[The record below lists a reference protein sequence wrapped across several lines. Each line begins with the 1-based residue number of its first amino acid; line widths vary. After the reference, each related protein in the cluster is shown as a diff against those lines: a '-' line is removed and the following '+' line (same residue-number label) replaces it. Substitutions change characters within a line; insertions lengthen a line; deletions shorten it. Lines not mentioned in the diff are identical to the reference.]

1 MGKEKVKKEKSNLY
15 GMQIILFIGV
25 TVLMLS
31 FASILLFVIVPMEL
45 TSWLTVLL
53 GMVLSI
59 SVSFITMYILDRLL
73 LKPINGIIEL
83 FTYVSKGDLTKRM
96 NVSRKDEYGT
106 LVKSY
111 NAMVEG
117 LSLVMKSAN
126 AVAVSTGKTSKK
138 LNEVT
143 NEVLM
148 TTKHVT
154 QAIDEIAKGAEQQA
168 IISQETDGKII
179 QLFDISTQLD
189 KQNERVI
196 NSAVE
201 TQEVIYNSQEIIES
215 LIKGVYGLSQTSID
229 SANEVK
235 TLEQQAKKIINIVET
250 SNGIAKQTNLLA
262 LNASIE
268 AARAGEQGKGFAV
281 VANEVKKL
289 AEESQRSSKDIQQ
302 IAEMVMNSIHKVSH
316 KMEESI
322 DKVKIETESAE
333 KAKLA
338 LLTIVESMD
347 KVLESVEVMN
357 GYFAEQLKY
366 MTAIQ
371 EHSRQ
376 ASTVAIETSSSSEQ
390 VSASSLQTAEI
401 MNQVSKDIANFIQNY
416 EEMKKTIE
424 FFKVES

>member
-1 MGKEKVKKEKSNLY
+1 MGKENVKKEKSSLY
-15 GMQIILFIGV
+15 GMQVILFIGV
-25 TVLMLS
+25 TVLMVS
-31 FASILLFVIVPMEL
+31 FASILLFIIAPLEL
-45 TSWLTVLL
+45 SNGLSILL
-53 GMVLSI
+53 GLGLSM
-59 SVSFITMYILDRLL
+59 SVSFITMFVLDRLL
-73 LKPINGIIEL
+73 LEPINRIIGL
-83 FTYVSKGDLTKRM
+83 FVDVSNGDLTKRLE
-96 NVSRKDEYGT
+96 VSRKDEFGS

-111 NAMVEG
+111 NGMVDG
-117 LSLVMKSAN
+117 LNRVMKSAN
-126 AVAVSTGKTSKK
+126 RVSISTGKTSKK

-143 NEVLM
+143 NEVLL

-154 QAIDEIAKGAEQQA
+154 QAINGIAEGAEQQA
-168 IISQETDGKII
+168 IISQETDEKIL
-179 QLFDISTQLD
+179 QLFDIAVQLD

-215 LIKGVYGLSQTSID
+215 LIKGVYGLSQTSVE

-235 TLEQQAKKIINIVET
+235 MLEQHAKKIITIVET

-289 AEESQRSSKDIQQ
+289 AEESQKSSTDIQS
-302 IAEMVMNSIHKVSH
+302 IAEIVMNSILKVSD

-322 DKVKIETESAE
+322 EQVDIETQSAE
-333 KAKLA
+333 NAKKALM
-338 LLTIVESMD
+338 TIVESMD

-357 GYFAEQLKY
+357 GYFEEQLGF
-366 MTAIQ
+366 MRSIQ

-390 VSASSLQTAEI
+390 VSASSLQTADI
-401 MNQVSKDIANFIQNY
+401 MHQVSNEIEKFIENY
-416 EEMKKTIE
+416 EELKQTIE
-424 FFKVES
+424 FFKVEK